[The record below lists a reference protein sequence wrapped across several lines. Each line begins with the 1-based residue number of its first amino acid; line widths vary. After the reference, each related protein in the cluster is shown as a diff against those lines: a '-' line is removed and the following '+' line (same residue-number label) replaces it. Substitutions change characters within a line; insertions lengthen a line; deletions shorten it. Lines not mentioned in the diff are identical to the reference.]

1 MINPY
6 NVKRVLIALLVL
18 SVLPID
24 TGTGFY
30 IFLRVVIF
38 IAGIYLIAKDKDY
51 PEIGHKIFYIAIMIL
66 WNPFDMFS
74 FNKMTWVF
82 FDLLAAVF
90 LFKNRLSIEEQ
101 KKFFK
106 F

>member
-18 SVLPID
+18 SILPID

-30 IFLRVVIF
+30 YFLRVVIF
-38 IAGIYLIAKDKDY
+38 IAGIYLIAKDEDY
-51 PEIGHKIFYIAIMIL
+51 PKIGHKIFYIAMMML
-66 WNPFDMFS
+66 WNPFYIFS
-74 FNKMTWVF
+74 SDKITWIL